1 MGYLEKVAGEMAES
15 ILKKIDGDAIIPLH
29 KILTACGKSMYE
41 KFGLEHWHPYMGIE
55 AFKKFIEEKEL
66 YGIYQNGIA
75 VATFNLS
82 IKSRDY
88 YYDELWLSPDEQA
101 SYLGQLA
108 IDPIFQGK
116 GLGKWCMHQVENI
129 AANKGSKAIRFDA
142 LSSHPW
148 LKIFYEKLG
157 YLPRGIVKP
166 KQWDL
171 LCFEKILK

>member
-1 MGYLEKVAGEMAES
+1 MCDIGTAVSKMREF

-29 KILTACGKSMYE
+29 KILAACGKSMYE
-41 KFGLEHWHPYMGIE
+41 KFGLEHWHPFMDI
-55 AFKKFIEEKEL
+55 ATFKKLMEKKDL

-82 IKSRDY
+82 IESRDY
-88 YYDELWLSPDEQA
+88 YYDELWSNPHEQA
-101 SYLGQLA
+101 IYLGQLG
-108 IDPIFQGK
+108 IDPTLQGK
-116 GLGKWCMHQVENI
+116 GLGKWCMHQVEEITKNM
-129 AANKGSKAIRFDA
+129 GRKAIRFDG
-142 LSSHPW
+142 LSLHPW
-148 LKIFYEKLG
+148 LKIFYEKLD